1 MESHGKWL
9 GWPEL
14 LALVLLAVG
23 FAVPSITRSVL
34 VYSVLNQ
41 AYVGVVAA
49 LSVWIMLRMNLLS
62 FATPAFMAIGGY
74 TVAIAG
80 QYNITDAFL
89 MTAAAFILPALVA
102 IPLGALVLRLR
113 GTYFVLVTF
122 VLSQIMQLLLFETP
136 ALTGGSNG
144 IAGIPAVTLF
154 GTDLGSNKQ
163 VLQFACG
170 LAILATLITGLL
182 TRYFR
187 QHFAAIEE
195 NEILAESLG
204 LVVWRYKAIGFVV
217 AAGVSGLAGYSLVN
231 MLLTAHPSSFDS
243 GTAVDF
249 IAYTIIGGRVSI
261 LGPILGTGALVY
273 ATNLF
278 GTQGQY
284 AQGLYGILILV
295 VVLVA
300 RGGIVGTIQAVTR
313 RLAPTRG
320 SPSWPGSSGPSLT
333 SNVPSSWPDASRPPA
348 RHPRSTGGRDA
359 SGHDEGA
366 A

>member
-1 MESHGKWL
+1 MRGRNWLL
-9 GWPEL
+9 GWPEIAAL
-14 LALVLLAVG
+14 LLLSVG
-23 FAVPSITRSVL
+23 LFVPMFTRSVL

-41 AYVGVVAA
+41 VFVGVIAA
-49 LSVWIMLRMNLLS
+49 ESVWIMLRMNLLS

-80 QYNITDAFL
+80 LHDITDAFL

-144 IAGIPAVTLF
+144 IAGIPPVTLL
-154 GTDLGSNKQ
+154 GTEMGSNRL

-170 LAILATLITGLL
+170 LAMIATLITGVL
-182 TRYFR
+182 TRWFR

-204 LVVWRYKAIGFVV
+204 LVVWRYKALGFVV
-217 AAGVSGLAGYSLVN
+217 AAGIAGLAGYALVN

-243 GTAVDF
+243 STAVDF

-261 LGPILGTGALVY
+261 LGPIFGTAAMVY

-278 GTQGQY
+278 GTHGQY
-284 AQGLYGILILV
+284 AQGLYGVLILV
-295 VVLVA
+295 VVLAA
-300 RGGIVGTIQAVTR
+300 RGGIAGTVAAAWKRVT
-313 RLAPTRG
+313 
-320 SPSWPGSSGPSLT
+320 
-333 SNVPSSWPDASRPPA
+333 
-348 RHPRSTGGRDA
+348 
-359 SGHDEGA
+359 
-366 A
+366 

>member
-1 MESHGKWL
+1 MTRRLPL
-9 GWPEL
+9 GWTELTALLL
-14 LALVLLAVG
+14 LATG
-23 FAVPSITRSVL
+23 FAVPHFTRSVL

-41 AYVGVVAA
+41 AFVGVIAA
-49 LSVWIMLRMNLLS
+49 QSVWIMLRMNLLS

-80 QYNITDAFL
+80 QYDVTNAFL
-89 MTAAAFILPALVA
+89 MTAGAFILPALVA

-136 ALTGGSNG
+136 GLTGGSNG
-144 IAGIPAVTLF
+144 IAGVPPVTL
-154 GTDLGSNKQ
+154 LGSEMGSNRL

-170 LAILATLITGLL
+170 LAIVATLVTGLL
-182 TRYFR
+182 TRAFR

-204 LVVWRYKAIGFVV
+204 LVVWRYKALGFVV
-217 AAGVSGLAGYSLVN
+217 AAGIAGLAGYALVN

-249 IAYTIIGGRVSI
+249 IAYSIIGGRISI
-261 LGPILGTGALVY
+261 LGPLLGTAALVY

-278 GTQGQY
+278 GTHGQY
-284 AQGLYGILILV
+284 AQGLYGVLIIV

-300 RGGIVGTIQAVTR
+300 RGGIA
-313 RLAPTRG
+313 G
-320 SPSWPGSSGPSLT
+320 S
-333 SNVPSSWPDASRPPA
+333 V
-348 RHPRSTGGRDA
+348 
-359 SGHDEGA
+359 A
-366 A
+366 AAWKRFA

>member
-1 MESHGKWL
+1 MTQGRWRLL

-14 LALVLLAVG
+14 GALVILALG
-23 FAVPSITRSVL
+23 FVAPLFTRSVL
-34 VYSVLNQ
+34 VYSILNQ
-41 AYVGVVAA
+41 VFIGVIAA
-49 LSVWIMLRMNLLS
+49 ESVWIMLRMNLLS

-80 QYNITDAFL
+80 EYDITNAFL
-89 MTAAAFILPALVA
+89 MTAAAFVLPALVA

-136 ALTGGSNG
+136 GLTGGSNG
-144 IAGIPAVTLF
+144 ISGVSAVTL
-154 GTDLGSNKQ
+154 LGLELDSNRQ
-163 VLQFACG
+163 VLEFACG
-170 LAILATLITGLL
+170 LAIVATLITGIL

-204 LVVWRYKAIGFVV
+204 LVVWRYKALGFVM
-217 AAGVSGLAGYSLVN
+217 AAGVAGLAGYSLVN

-243 GTAVDF
+243 ATAVDF
-249 IAYTIIGGRVSI
+249 IAYTIIGGRTSI
-261 LGPILGTGALVY
+261 LGPVLGTGALVY

-278 GTQGQY
+278 GTHGQY
-284 AQGLYGILILV
+284 AEGLYGVLILV

-300 RGGIVGTIQAVTR
+300 RGGIVGTIASLAR
-313 RLAPTRG
+313 RFR
-320 SPSWPGSSGPSLT
+320 
-333 SNVPSSWPDASRPPA
+333 
-348 RHPRSTGGRDA
+348 
-359 SGHDEGA
+359 
-366 A
+366 